1 MSGPGGTEVT
11 VAALTAYT
19 QQLGYYGDEA
29 DKFGSL
35 VDEADVTNEAW
46 GVVGEWA
53 KKSYTDRLGELRSLL
68 VDMKEGVESLTEK
81 LNQTAAIY
89 QGTEEDQVIR
99 FGEHE
104 AVIDGPLP

>member
-1 MSGPGGTEVT
+1 MSEGTQVVIE
-11 VAALTAYT
+11 ALTAYAR
-19 QQLGYYGDEA
+19 QLGYYAGEA
-29 DKFGSL
+29 DRFGSV

-46 GVVGEWA
+46 GVVGGWA
-53 KKSYTDRLGELRSLL
+53 KTSYTERLGELRSLL

-89 QGTEEDQVIR
+89 QGAEEDQVIR

-104 AVIDGPLP
+104 AMIDGPKP